1 MAVYQINADPTIL
14 PRDRLELETVDLLDK
29 GGVRGWGVTNLISE
43 RATDPMKSCWVSSLL
58 GLDRMAN
65 ITAILGPGYS
75 ADLDS
80 VSQYVMPYM
89 PTKDILLM
97 TQGAVSLL
105 QRA

>member
-1 MAVYQINADPTIL
+1 MYQINADPTIL

-75 ADLDS
+75 EDLDS